1 MSIALPSRL
10 GMTPVIFAPLVLKLA
25 LRAATLTFLAS
36 FLSSFGRRSLSTC
49 GA

>member
-1 MSIALPSRL
+1 
-10 GMTPVIFAPLVLKLA
+10 MTPVIFAPLVLKLA

-36 FLSSFGRRSLSTC
+36 FLSTFGSVLVSTC